1 MLFNIQS
8 VHLKPDKEDN
18 SNLLLL
24 MKITKKE
31 LKLYPTKFNT
41 TKEIKG
47 NILATWF
54 HYSVI
59 IYSVVLVTQGML
71 TFV

>member
-1 MLFNIQS
+1 MLFNNQS
-8 VHLKPDKEDN
+8 VHLKPDKKDN

-24 MKITKKE
+24 MKLTQKE
-31 LKLYPTKFNT
+31 LKLYPPKFNT
-41 TKEIKG
+41 TKEIKD
-47 NILATWF
+47 NISATWF
-54 HYSVI
+54 RYSVI